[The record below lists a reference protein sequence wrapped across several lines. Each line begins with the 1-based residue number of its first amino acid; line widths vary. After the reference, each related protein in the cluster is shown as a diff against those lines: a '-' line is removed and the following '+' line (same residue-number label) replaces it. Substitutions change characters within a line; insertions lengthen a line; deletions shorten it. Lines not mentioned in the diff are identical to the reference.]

1 MNELKNAICSFQV
14 RFGNLR
20 PKYAYK
26 IITITVYVHTVQFT
40 TLLVLCK
47 LQVVCTTA

>member
-26 IITITVYVHTVQFT
+26 IITITVYVHTL
-40 TLLVLCK
+40 LLVLCK
-47 LQVVCTTA
+47 LQVVYTTA